1 MPLRGQ
7 AKDPAPF
14 VESPLE
20 IRVPSFDERADRY
33 EPAICSG
40 AALGVW
46 RATGPERRGGG
57 GIVTPPDTMNAIT
70 SELSA
75 SSGSTALVG
84 KMRSDPAKL
93 YDCGRYTATCSCIPI
108 ESSVSCVTKPIARAW
123 PPKNGVTTTGLSKRR
138 FSPTKALSRSRVLE
152 Y

>member
-20 IRVPSFDERADRY
+20 LRVSSFDERADRY

-57 GIVTPPDTMNAIT
+57 GIVTPPDTMNAMT
-70 SELSA
+70 SALSA

-84 KMRSDPAKL
+84 KIRSDPAKL
-93 YDCGRYTATCSCIPI
+93 YDCGRYTATCSRIPI

-123 PPKNGVTTTGLSKRR
+123 PPTNGVTMTGLSKRR
-138 FSPTKALSRSRVLE
+138 FSPTNALSRSRVLE
-152 Y
+152 